1 MKKELVQPVADLLEG
16 SGLPAQ
22 DQLDVARFFAR
33 AEDSMIEW
41 FLHYVKVEPTWL
53 TALSQNLRAK
63 KSLVEFTSQLTPQD
77 VWKKEQAF
85 FENQDLGGPTAAGA
99 TP

>member
-1 MKKELVQPVADLLEG
+1 MKKEFIQPVADLLES

-33 AEDSMIEW
+33 AEDHLIGW

-63 KSLVEFTSQLTPQD
+63 KSLVEFTTHLTPQD
-77 VWKKEQAF
+77 IWKKEQAF
-85 FENQDLGGPTAAGA
+85 FDTQDRGGPTAAGA
-99 TP
+99 AA

>member
-1 MKKELVQPVADLLEG
+1 MKQALIQPVADLLER

-22 DQLDVARFFAR
+22 DQLEVARFFAR
-33 AEDSMIEW
+33 ADDDMIEW
-41 FLHYVKVEPTWL
+41 FLHHSQVEPTWL

-63 KSLVEFTSQLTPQD
+63 RALVEFTSRLTPQD
-77 VWKKEQAF
+77 IWKKEQAF
-85 FENQDLGGPTAAGA
+85 FESQDLGGPSAAGA